1 MGEDVFCW
9 SMRRIG
15 AWIGRRKNELKRI
28 LPAHHVEGEV
38 VAEGSFTFDSPVG
51 DVMGPID
58 FGSEKSFTTDIQQQ
72 NAKHVDAESVEA
84 SKLESAGSSA
94 ASSEASSDVSADK
107 GRLIKVL
114 EDVIRLQDEILRM
127 KKGLGD
133 ESSSALEH
141 IGFRLEEIMDRSGA
155 TPIDGDR
162 IFDIR
167 RHRPDPVAV
176 VKDGSP
182 IAETTRPGWREGD
195 LVLRRATVRVQV
207 VKPENRS

>member
-1 MGEDVFCW
+1 MGEDLFYW
-9 SMRRIG
+9 SMKRIG

-28 LPAHHVEGEV
+28 FPAHHVEGEV
-38 VAEGSFTFDSPVG
+38 VAEGAFTLDSPVEE
-51 DVMGPID
+51 VMGPID
-58 FGSEKSFTTDIQQQ
+58 FGSEKSFTTDGQQQ
-72 NAKHVDAESVEA
+72 NAKQAGAEAVEV
-84 SKLESAGSSA
+84 SEGEIAGSSV
-94 ASSEASSDVSADK
+94 ASSEALSGVSVDK
-107 GRLIKVL
+107 ERLIKVL

-127 KKGLGD
+127 RKGLGD

-176 VKDGSP
+176 VKDGAL
-182 IAETTRPGWREGD
+182 IVETTKSGWREGD
-195 LVLRRATVRVQV
+195 RVLRRATVKVQGV
-207 VKPENRS
+207 